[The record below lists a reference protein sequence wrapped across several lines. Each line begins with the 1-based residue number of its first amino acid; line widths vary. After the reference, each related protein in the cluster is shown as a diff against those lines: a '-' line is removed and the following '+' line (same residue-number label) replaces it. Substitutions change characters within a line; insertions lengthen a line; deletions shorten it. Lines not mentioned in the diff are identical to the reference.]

1 MTSDLPDETGSLDP
15 GLDQLFRT
23 LTAGPVPGELAGEH
37 DALAMFRANVRPPV
51 SSAPA
56 RGRFGRSA
64 AGSAR
69 SARGPFWS
77 PARWGIRVAAAT
89 AVVVVGGTAAAAYA
103 AVLPAPVQHFAYTVF
118 RFAGVP
124 DTSHGHGAAPQGGP
138 EHHTGT
144 ATGHSTPS
152 PGQSNQAPAGS
163 NSASS
168 APSAPGS
175 ASPTASSSPSA
186 VTGLWLLSATAA
198 SGEIPAGSQAVI
210 DGQLTRS
217 GAGVQGVTVTLLER
231 LAGHMR
237 WQVAG
242 TAQTNAD
249 GNVAESVADLV
260 ANALFR
266 LTVPGTAHSVTV
278 GITVTP
284 VVTAVLNTGPDG
296 AQDSL
301 VASTQ
306 YAQRGN
312 VAVLQVESSTGA
324 WVYLRSK
331 TLNAGGQVTFALSG
345 TRLKNRDVRVVLL
358 ATVRHGAATSNSVLV
373 PAPS

>member
-37 DALAMFRANVRPPV
+37 DALAMFRANVRPPA
-51 SSAPA
+51 SPASA
-56 RGRFGRSA
+56 RGRFGRSTT
-64 AGSAR
+64 GPAR
-69 SARGPFWS
+69 SGRGSFRS
-77 PARWGIRVAAAT
+77 PAQWVIRLAAAT
-89 AVVVVGGTAAAAYA
+89 AVVVGGGTAAAAYA
-103 AVLPAPVQHFAYTVF
+103 AVLPAPVQHLAHTFF

-124 DTSHGHGAAPQGGP
+124 DAQHGHAAARRGGP
-138 EHHTGT
+138 GHHTGS

-152 PGQSNQAPAGS
+152 PGQTSPAPAGS

-168 APSAPGS
+168 APSAPAS

-186 VTGLWLLSATAA
+186 VTGPWLLSATAV
-198 SGEIPAGSQAVI
+198 SGEIAAGSEAVI

-217 GAGVQGVTVTLLER
+217 GAGAQGVTVILLER
-231 LAGHMR
+231 LAGHLR

-249 GNVAESVADLV
+249 GNVAESVAALV
-260 ANALFR
+260 GNALFR
-266 LTVPGTAHSVTV
+266 LTIPGTAHSATV
-278 GITVTP
+278 RITVAP
-284 VVTAVLNTGPDG
+284 VVTAVLNSGPDG
-296 AQDSL
+296 ADSL

-306 YAQRGN
+306 YAQRGD
-312 VAVLQVESSTGA
+312 VAELQAESASGA

-331 TLNAGGQVTFALSG
+331 TLTAGGQVTFALSG
-345 TRLKNRDVRVVLL
+345 TRLKNQEVRVVLL
-358 ATVRHGAATSNSVLV
+358 ATVRHGAAASNPVLV
-373 PAPS
+373 PAPG